1 MTPEF
6 EQTVNSLARFKTYS
20 LGLILLNKSLQVV
33 QMRGADHDAVQMILQ
48 GIQMLN
54 RQMGEAVDVLQRRQQ
69 VDRFIADLHNEW
81 DATDKGGD
89 G

>member
-20 LGLILLNKSLQVV
+20 LGLILLNKSLQVI
-33 QMRGADHDAVQMILQ
+33 QARGADPEAVQLILQ

-54 RQMGEAVDVLQRRQQ
+54 RQLGAAVEVLQRKQQ
-69 VDRFIADLHNEW
+69 VDRFIAELQNEW
-81 DATDKGGD
+81 DTTEGKD
-89 G
+89 